1 VPTNVDDV
9 FFDANSG
16 NCTVNASART
26 AKTLNFTGYTNTIT
40 MSNTITVSGN
50 VTLGA
55 GMGIVGAS
63 ALIVNATATITSN
76 GKTWANPLTF
86 TNTIT
91 ITLADNLSVTGLIT
105 VSGNTTINGSFNIN
119 GNGGVANG
127 GYIAKGTGSPKLY
140 FKGGTVSSTN
150 TTARYAID
158 TYIDG
163 NITIASILAI
173 GDNGSIRYVSGV
185 VTNTANNTVY
195 FINTVT
201 AIDLGAITLNNVITQ
216 NALNSFQFTLESDLN
231 INGLFSSVGGTVNG
245 SFNINC
251 YGGFLGYQGGN
262 IAAGTGSP
270 TLNLLGGTWSTSA
283 VTSLRLNTNINGN
296 ITISGTVYY
305 NTRTLTYTSGTV
317 TTTGSTLIIGDF
329 ANTIL
334 NTGSLSWNN
343 LTIANQLTITL
354 QSDLNIGGLLTVNAG
369 NHLHTFNGTFNI
381 NCSGGLTINST
392 GLVQGTGTTTLNI
405 LGGTWT
411 GGQIRLNT
419 NINGNVTLTN
429 INYGTGTLTYVSGNI
444 TLVGTA
450 NVSGSLN
457 VAGIFWNNLT
467 TGNNTLLSDLNVR
480 GLLTATGNIT
490 FSGAYNVNLYG
501 GITHPGYLQCSGTP
515 KPIINLYG
523 GIFTSNQL
531 IDTTINLLG
540 NVTWQSVG
548 LDLNSTINYISGIIS
563 GTNTSLLSIYQ
574 GGNTLLNFDKI
585 SILRTVNFTNNANV
599 TMNRFFN
606 GSASYPTRIQSTTA
620 TGIYLIIFQDTF
632 EKIANNVK
640 VSGCTLSRPGQLIVN
655 GANSN
660 KGNNTGIRFGNQS
673 PNGLPKN
680 TPTIKTETIFG
691 IGNISDPTM
700 VVN

>member
-1 VPTNVDDV
+1 MANRYFLNIGANWGDTANWSDTSGGTGGFSVPTNVDDV

-55 GMGIVGAS
+55 GMGIAGAN
-63 ALIVNATATITSN
+63 ALIVNETSTLTSN
-76 GKTWANPLTF
+76 GKTWSAPFTFSGTSKTF
-86 TNTIT
+86 TLGDNWTISGQV
-91 ITLADNLSVTGLIT
+91 NLSGTT
-105 VSGNTTINGSFNIN
+105 ATTINSNTLTSSGNLTSTTSATTTGTTNISL
-119 GNGGVANG
+119 
-127 GYIAKGTGSPKLY
+127 T
-140 FKGGTVSSTN
+140 
-150 TTARYAID
+150 
-158 TYIDG
+158 
-163 NITIASILAI
+163 
-173 GDNGSIRYVSGV
+173 
-185 VTNTANNTVY
+185 
-195 FINTVT
+195 
-201 AIDLGAITLNNVITQ
+201 
-216 NALNSFQFTLESDLN
+216 
-231 INGLFSSVGGTVNG
+231 
-245 SFNINC
+245 
-251 YGGFLGYQGGN
+251 
-262 IAAGTGSP
+262 
-270 TLNLLGGTWSTSA
+270 GGTWSNSSTGALRNNLTFTSG
-283 VTSLRLNTNINGN
+283 T

-329 ANTIL
+329 ANTTL

-429 INYGTGTLTYVSGNI
+429 INYSTGTLTYVSGNI

-450 NVSGSLN
+450 TVAGTLN

-480 GLLTATGNIT
+480 GLLTGTGNIT

-501 GITHPGYLQCSGTP
+501 GITHPGYLQCFGTP

-523 GIFTSNQL
+523 GIFTSNQI

-563 GTNTSLLSIYQ
+563 GTNTSLLSINQ

-585 SILRTVNFTNNANV
+585 SILRIVNFTNNANV

-606 GSASYPTRIQSTTA
+606 GTASYPTQVQCSTT
-620 TGIYLIIFQDTF
+620 TGTYTVAFQDTF

-640 VSGCTLSRPGQLIVN
+640 VSGCIVQNRGQLIVN
-655 GANSN
+655 GRNSN
-660 KGNNTGIRFGNQS
+660 KGLNTGVRFGNQS

-680 TPTIKTETIFG
+680 TPAIKTETTFG

-700 VVN
+700 VIS